1 MAYSHG
7 RIAMNRLQTELRRL
21 YLCPS
26 DGDGTWTDATGR
38 VRTAVVELVAP
49 VDATLLGA
57 VWAGVQNELALPAP
71 AIVLSGR
78 DGLQLWFSL
87 QQPVEAASARA
98 LAEGLCRRWL
108 DELPPARRRCWP
120 APEAAPPALP
130 GSELGAERWAALVS
144 PDLAPLFTE
153 TPWLELPP
161 GDDAQAALLAPLRPI
176 TPDELAATLPQL
188 APPGP
193 AAAAAAPEPRTAPER
208 EAERFLLAV
217 MRDAAAPLA
226 QRIEAAK
233 ALLRR

>member
-1 MAYSHG
+1 
-7 RIAMNRLQTELRRL
+7 MNRLQTELLRL
-21 YLCPS
+21 YQLPRAERAA
-26 DGDGTWTDATGR
+26 GWTDDAGR
-38 VRTAVVELVAP
+38 VRLAVLELVAP
-49 VDATLLGA
+49 VDASLLGA

-87 QQPVEAASARA
+87 QQPVEAAQAAA
-98 LAEGLCRRWL
+98 LVDGLCRRWL
-108 DELPPARRRCWP
+108 DELAPPRRRCWP
-120 APEAAPPALP
+120 APDAAPPALP
-130 GSELGAERWAALVS
+130 GSEVGTERWAALVS
-144 PDLAPLFTE
+144 PDLAPLFNE

-176 TPDELAATLPQL
+176 TADELAAALRTL
-188 APPGP
+188 APPDAITAPG
-193 AAAAAAPEPRTAPER
+193 APEPRTAPER